1 MALYLIGL
9 GLADEKDIS
18 VKGLEIVKSC
28 DLIYLESYTSLLQR
42 SKECLEQFY
51 GKKVFLA
58 AREFTEQKTKKIKTI
73 LKLQLEAGKANP
85 APPVGTALGPHGINI
100 QDFCRQFNDATK
112 DMTGD
117 VVPAEITIFEDR
129 TFTFILKTP
138 PAAALLK
145 KAAGIEKGSG
155 TVPKVKAGKVSRED
169 VRKIAER
176 KMTDLNANDIE
187 AAEKIVMGTARS
199 MGIDVEK
206 KKR

>member
-1 MALYLIGL
+1 MA
-9 GLADEKDIS
+9 
-18 VKGLEIVKSC
+18 
-28 DLIYLESYTSLLQR
+28 
-42 SKECLEQFY
+42 
-51 GKKVFLA
+51 
-58 AREFTEQKTKKIKTI
+58 KKIKTV

-155 TVPKVKAGKVSRED
+155 TVPKVKAGKVSRAD

-199 MGIDVEK
+199 MGIDVE
-206 KKR
+206 